1 MLPGIGYCCEQ
12 GDPPLIP
19 LLPLPSFHAERRPFL
34 LDAERK
40 RLREGKMRPGLE
52 RRGCLEKPL
61 PVSRRSGL
69 RRESPRIPPCFTSN
83 GRETPAF
90 FFRRFKASHTSN
102 HHVAERVKTGEEGAG
117 VGDCRCRLFC
127 FVVGAG
133 RRYFCPCCRR
143 SRSEEWKRLV
153 AALATAAGGSR
164 CSDKDMASGS
174 ARPESNSNDVKVSQ
188 RFPTSYIASR
198 NSQKFISLAFN
209 AGYNRTRG
217 VRCPSCFLG
226 ILAKG
231 KGSTVEPSPRGRCEV
246 LILGDSGK
254 GSQGRSSTKIRKR
267 TASDHSEMNEVWSMD
282 SPGTPSC
289 LVGCSFP
296 PTSLAGFPTA
306 VVCGGTS
313 ISTTEPAPILAPTPI
328 FTFPSIVA
336 PAPISTPSPILGC
349 RSPPTLPVPPN
360 VTWWSIETLFPI
372 TAVSP
377 TTTPVAWSK
386 RMPFPILAAG
396 WMSTAKTSEILD

>member
-1 MLPGIGYCCEQ
+1 MTFGGGGFVNGVHFPYSSPGQTSSGVRCKRSMSAA
-12 GDPPLIP
+12 PTSPS
-19 LLPLPSFHAERRPFL
+19 LLPVRQITSTTSSVFGVVFFSRWCAAAALGEDFMAVVVSTVVDGGPGGSSSIHPFL
-34 LDAERK
+34 A
-40 RLREGKMRPGLE
+40 
-52 RRGCLEKPL
+52 
-61 PVSRRSGL
+61 
-69 RRESPRIPPCFTSN
+69 
-83 GRETPAF
+83 
-90 FFRRFKASHTSN
+90 
-102 HHVAERVKTGEEGAG
+102 
-117 VGDCRCRLFC
+117 
-127 FVVGAG
+127 
-133 RRYFCPCCRR
+133 
-143 SRSEEWKRLV
+143 
-153 AALATAAGGSR
+153 
-164 CSDKDMASGS
+164 DKDMASGS
-174 ARPESNSNDVKVSQ
+174 ARPESNSNDVKVGQ
-188 RFPTSYIASR
+188 RFQSSYIASR

-209 AGYNRTRG
+209 VGYNRTRG

-226 ILAKG
+226 ILAKR